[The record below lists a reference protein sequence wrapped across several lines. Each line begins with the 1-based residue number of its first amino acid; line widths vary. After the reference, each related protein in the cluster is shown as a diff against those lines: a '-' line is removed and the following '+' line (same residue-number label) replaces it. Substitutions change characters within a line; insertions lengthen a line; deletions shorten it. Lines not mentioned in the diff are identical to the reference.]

1 MQEDPTTTG
10 ADMTQR
16 VIYGGGAA
24 NVARIGVLSGGDE
37 SRGR

>member
-1 MQEDPTTTG
+1 MDEDCTTTG
-10 ADMTQR
+10 AAMTQR

-24 NVARIGVLSGGDE
+24 NVARTGVLGHGDE